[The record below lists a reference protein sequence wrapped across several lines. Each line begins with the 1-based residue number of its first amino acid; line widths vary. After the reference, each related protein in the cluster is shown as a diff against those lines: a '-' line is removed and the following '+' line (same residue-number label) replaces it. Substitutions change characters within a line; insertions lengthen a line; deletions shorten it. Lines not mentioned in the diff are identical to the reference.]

1 MRLLFIRFSSIGDIV
16 FTTPAIRCAKEQ
28 IPGVEIHFLTKASM
42 KAVTIDNPYIDHFHY
57 FDKDLNATIN
67 QLKACNFDYIID
79 LHKNYRTYK
88 IQKALGVPSLSYQKL
103 SLQKFLLTKLHLNFM
118 PVRHIADRCLD
129 ALLSLGVVNDGKG
142 LDHFIPKETELN
154 PIAVPAYF
162 QSGYIALVIGA
173 SYATKKL
180 PISALQKLCHKIPYP
195 IVLIG
200 GKEDEAEGAA
210 VEAINPIKIWN
221 ACGKFNLH
229 ESAILVKQ
237 ARTVISHDTGFL
249 YIACAFH
256 KKTVAI
262 WGGTSPALQVEP
274 YYPSAQ
280 QESKNSVGT
289 QISSATLNHNEMYF
303 NAIVPNLPCQP
314 CSNYGTKHCP
324 QGHFACMQQQDLQ
337 SIADKAIA
345 FFKETID

>member
-16 FTTPAIRCAKEQ
+16 FTTPAIRCAKQQ
-28 IPGVEIHFLTKASM
+28 IPGVEIHFLTKAAM
-42 KAVTIDNPYIDHFHY
+42 KAVTIGNPYIDHFHY
-57 FDKDLNATIN
+57 FDKDLQATIN
-67 QLKACNFDYIID
+67 QLKACKFDYIID
-79 LHKNYRTYK
+79 LHKNYRTYQ
-88 IQKALGVPSLSYQKL
+88 IQKALGVPSLSYEKL

-118 PVRHIADRCLD
+118 PMRHIADRCLD
-129 ALLSLGVVNDGKG
+129 ALSSLGVVNDGKG
-142 LDHFIPKETELN
+142 LDYFIPKETTINAAAL
-154 PIAVPAYF
+154 PASF
-162 QSGYIALVIGA
+162 ESGYIALVIGA

-180 PISALQKLCHKIPYP
+180 PVSALQQLCHKIPYP

-210 VEAINPIKIWN
+210 VQAINPIKVWN
-221 ACGKFNLH
+221 ACGKFNLQ
-229 ESAILVKQ
+229 ESALLVKQ
-237 ARTVISHDTGFL
+237 SRTVISHDTGFL

-262 WGGTSPALQVEP
+262 WGATSPALQVEP
-274 YYPSAQ
+274 YYPVAQ
-280 QESKNSVGT
+280 QVNQT
-289 QISSATLNHNEMYF
+289 TLNTNTASTILNNNEMYF

-314 CSNYGTKHCP
+314 CSNYGTNHCP

-345 FFKETID
+345 YYKET

>member
-16 FTTPAIRCAKEQ
+16 FTTPAIRCAKQQ
-28 IPGVEIHFLTKASM
+28 IPGVEIHFLTKAAM
-42 KAVTIDNPYIDHFHY
+42 KAVTIASPYIDHFHY
-57 FDKDLNATIN
+57 FDKDLQATID
-67 QLKACNFDYIID
+67 QLKASKFDYIID
-79 LHKNYRTYK
+79 LHKNYRTYQ
-88 IQKALGVPSLSYQKL
+88 IQKALGVPSLSYEKL

-118 PVRHIADRCLD
+118 PMRHIADRCLD
-129 ALLSLGVVNDGKG
+129 ALSSLGIVNDGKG
-142 LDHFIPKETELN
+142 LDYFIPKETVLPSN
-154 PIAVPAYF
+154 ALPVSF

-173 SYATKKL
+173 SYSTKKL
-180 PISALQKLCHKIPYP
+180 PISALQNLCHKIPYP

-210 VEAINPIKIWN
+210 VEAINPIKVWN
-221 ACGKFNLH
+221 ACGKFNLQ
-229 ESAILVKQ
+229 ESALLVKQ

-262 WGGTSPALQVEP
+262 WGATSPALQVEP
-274 YYPSAQ
+274 YYPVAQ
-280 QESKNSVGT
+280 QVNQT
-289 QISSATLNHNEMYF
+289 TLNTNTASTILNCNEMYF

-314 CSNYGTKHCP
+314 CSNYGTNHCP
-324 QGHFACMQQQDLQ
+324 QGHFACMKKQDLQ

-345 FFKETID
+345 YYKET

>member
-42 KAVTIDNPYIDHFHY
+42 KAVTIANPYIDHFHY

-67 QLKACNFDYIID
+67 QLKACHFDYIID

-88 IQKALGVPSLSYQKL
+88 IQKALGVPSLSYEKL

-129 ALLSLGVVNDGKG
+129 ALKSLGVVNDGKG
-142 LDHFIPKETELN
+142 LDYFIPKETVLKTNTLPDAFE
-154 PIAVPAYF
+154 
-162 QSGYIALVIGA
+162 SGYIALVIGA

-180 PISALQKLCHKIPYP
+180 PVTALQNLCHKIPYP

-262 WGGTSPALQVEP
+262 WGATAPALQVEP
-274 YYPSAQ
+274 YYPAAQ
-280 QESKNSVGT
+280 QESKKT
-289 QISSATLNHNEMYF
+289 FITETSSTSFNHNEMYF
-303 NAIVPNLPCQP
+303 NAIVPNLSCQP
-314 CSNYGTKHCP
+314 CSNYGTTHCP
-324 QGHFACMQQQDLQ
+324 QGHFACMRQQDLQ

-345 FFKETID
+345 YYKETID

>member
-16 FTTPAIRCAKEQ
+16 FTTPAIRCAKQQ
-28 IPGVEIHFLTKASM
+28 IPGVEIHFLTKAAM
-42 KAVTIDNPYIDHFHY
+42 KAVTIGNPYIDHFHY
-57 FDKDLNATIN
+57 FDKDLQATIN
-67 QLKACNFDYIID
+67 QLKACKFDYIID
-79 LHKNYRTYK
+79 LHKNYRTYQ
-88 IQKALGVPSLSYQKL
+88 IQKALGVPSLSYEKL

-118 PVRHIADRCLD
+118 PMRHIADRCLD
-129 ALLSLGVVNDGKG
+129 ALSSLGVVNDGKG
-142 LDHFIPKETELN
+142 LDYFIPNETAINNSAL
-154 PIAVPAYF
+154 PASF
-162 QSGYIALVIGA
+162 ESGYIAMVIGA

-180 PISALQKLCHKIPYP
+180 PVSALQQLCHKIPYP

-210 VEAINPIKIWN
+210 VEAINPIKVWN
-221 ACGKFNLH
+221 ACGKFNLQ
-229 ESAILVKQ
+229 ESALLVKQ

-262 WGGTSPALQVEP
+262 WGATSPALQVEP
-274 YYPSAQ
+274 YYPVAQ
-280 QESKNSVGT
+280 QVNQT
-289 QISSATLNHNEMYF
+289 TLNTETASTILNNNEMYF
-303 NAIVPNLPCQP
+303 NAIVPNLTCQP
-314 CSNYGTKHCP
+314 CSNYGTNHCP

-345 FFKETID
+345 YYKET

>member
-16 FTTPAIRCAKEQ
+16 FTTPAIRCTKQQ
-28 IPGVEIHFLTKASM
+28 IPGVELHFLTKASM
-42 KAVTIDNPYIDHFHY
+42 KAVTEANPYIDHFHY
-57 FDKDLNATIN
+57 FDKDLNATIKD
-67 QLKACNFDYIID
+67 LKAFQFDYIID
-79 LHKNYRTYK
+79 LHKNLRTFQ
-88 IQKALGVPSLSYQKL
+88 IQKALGVPSLSYHKL
-103 SLQKFLLTKLHLNFM
+103 SLQKLLLTKLHLNYM
-118 PVRHIADRCLD
+118 PARHIVDRSLD
-129 ALLSLGVVNDGKG
+129 TLSALGVVNDGKG
-142 LDHFIPKETELN
+142 LDYFIPKEATLPSN
-154 PIAVPAYF
+154 ALPAAF

-180 PISALQKLCHKIPYP
+180 PVASLQALCHKIPYP

-200 GKEDEAEGAA
+200 GKEDQAEGAA
-210 VEAINPIKIWN
+210 IEAINPIKIWN

-229 ESAILVKQ
+229 ESALLVKQ
-237 ARTVISHDTGFL
+237 SKTVISHDTGFL

-262 WGGTSPALQVEP
+262 WGATAPALQVEP
-274 YYPSAQ
+274 YYPTKTDS
-280 QESKNSVGT
+280 SKQNVW
-289 QISSATLNHNEMYF
+289 YY

-324 QGHFACMQQQDLQ
+324 QGHFACMKKQDLQ

-345 FFKETID
+345 YFKATIE